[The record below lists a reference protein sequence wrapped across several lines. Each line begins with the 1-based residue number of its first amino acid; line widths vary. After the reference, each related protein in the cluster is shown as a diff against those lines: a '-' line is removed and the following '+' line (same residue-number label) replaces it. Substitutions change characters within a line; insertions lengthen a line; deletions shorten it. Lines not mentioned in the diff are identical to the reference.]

1 MPFVYP
7 SSGQVRAGMG
17 RPLVMGLFVA
27 SCLLSIVSFYT
38 TQQGMAL
45 YLSPW
50 FATLAA
56 LGVQVALVL
65 VAWLVG
71 FQRGGRALLVVVYA
85 ITALVSIAFSYVSLY
100 NWFAARERP
109 ALVQRGLYDELNG
122 IAATMGQRLNE
133 SASRA
138 RHYLVALEEMT
149 EAERRHGHISQAP
162 DADPV
167 LQTIRESVAR
177 EAQALGAAYR
187 EGSGEGAR
195 YTAFERHTKLMQQS
209 LAELQGGERA
219 LAAWRAEAR
228 PDQPSEQ
235 QIRRF
240 NAMYDALPWAAM
252 DQMAAGVGAGG
263 VGAGGAATA
272 RPTPPSL
279 ARFVDKAGSSQED
292 LMNAF
297 QELFAAPTSRHLFSL
312 ALATFIDVIVFLL
325 AFASGPYFYGAT
337 EERMCA
343 AGAALDANEEQV
355 FVRELLRKMRPSGQG
370 LARVEASALTPGEQ
384 QYCLAMA
391 QRGQAVV
398 EESADGPAYLLDRE
412 VHERLMESL
421 AQRGLPLRAASRSA
435 AAG

>member
-71 FQRGGRALLVVVYA
+71 FQRSGRTLLVVVYA

-122 IAATMGQRLNE
+122 IAAATGQRLNE
-133 SASRA
+133 ATSKA
-138 RHYLVALEEMT
+138 RHYVVALEEMT

-209 LAELQGGERA
+209 LAELQAGERA
-219 LAAWRAEAR
+219 LAGWRAEAR

-252 DQMAAGVGAGG
+252 DQL
-263 VGAGGAATA
+263 AATTVA
-272 RPTPPSL
+272 RPAPPSL
-279 ARFVDKAGSSQED
+279 ARFVDRAGSSQED

-297 QELFAAPTSRHLFSL
+297 QELFSAPTSRHLFSL

>member
-7 SSGQVRAGMG
+7 NSGQVRAGMG

-71 FQRGGRALLVVVYA
+71 FQRSGRTLLVVVYA

-109 ALVQRGLYDELNG
+109 ALVRRGLYDELNG
-122 IAATMGQRLNE
+122 IAAATGQRLNE
-133 SASRA
+133 AASKA
-138 RHYLVALEEMT
+138 RHYVVALEEMT

-209 LAELQGGERA
+209 LAELQAGERA

-252 DQMAAGVGAGG
+252 DQLAAGGP
-263 VGAGGAATA
+263 AGGAGAA
-272 RPTPPSL
+272 RPAPPSL
-279 ARFVDKAGSSQED
+279 ARFVDRAGSSQED

-343 AGAALDANEEQV
+343 AGAALDASEEQV

-370 LARVEASALTPGEQ
+370 LARVEASELTPGEQ

-398 EESADGPAYLLDRE
+398 EDAAEGPAYLLDRE

>member
-7 SSGQVRAGMG
+7 NSGQVRAGMG

-56 LGVQVALVL
+56 LGVQVSLVL

-71 FQRGGRALLVVVYA
+71 FQRSGRTLLTVVYV
-85 ITALVSIAFSYVSLY
+85 ITAIVSIAFSYVSLY

-109 ALVQRGLYDELNG
+109 AVVQRGLYDELNG
-122 IAATMGQRLNE
+122 IAASAGQRLNE
-133 SASRA
+133 TTSKA
-138 RHYLVALEEMT
+138 RHYVVALEEMT
-149 EAERRHGHISQAP
+149 EAEKRHGHISQAP
-162 DADPV
+162 DADPA
-167 LQTIRESVAR
+167 LQAIRESVAR
-177 EAQALGAAYR
+177 EAQAIGAAYR

-195 YTAFERHTKLMQQS
+195 YTAFERHTKLMKQS

-228 PDQPSEQ
+228 PDHSSEQ

-240 NAMYDALPWAAM
+240 NAMYNSLPWATM
-252 DQMAAGVGAGG
+252 DQLAV
-263 VGAGGAATA
+263 TPTP
-272 RPTPPSL
+272 RPVPPSL
-279 ARFVDKAGSSQED
+279 ARYVDRAGSSQED
-292 LMNAF
+292 LMYAF
-297 QELFAAPTSRHLFSL
+297 QELFSAPTSRHLFSL
-312 ALATFIDVIVFLL
+312 ALAAFIDVIVFLL

-343 AGAALDANEEQV
+343 AGAALDATEEQV
-355 FVRELLRKMRPSGQG
+355 FVRDLLRKMRPSGQG

-398 EESADGPAYLLDRE
+398 EDSADGPAYLLDRE